1 MSGFQVGTAFVEVT
15 ASFRGWDTALAAQS
29 RTLGAFGDQVGKQVG
44 DSMRDGIAKGIKDGV
59 GDGYKSVPEESARKG
74 RESGDAFGGEFD
86 RQVQTKIRAALA
98 AIPKVDITAD
108 STEAQRK
115 IQELRARLLELS
127 GQRIGIDISEAEAK
141 AKIAGIRKDLV
152 ELGNSSPSI
161 QVRMDAAKAIAEL
174 AALQAE
180 IKRVDGRRV
189 NIDAKAD
196 TAGAETK
203 LAALGGAATSAG
215 GSISGLA
222 LAGIA
227 LGPAIIPVAAAA
239 TAAFAGL
246 GLAAAGAVAGFGVLA
261 LAVKPVI
268 GAVQALAQADASS
281 ATDAAAAGAAAKA
294 KANAI
299 ASAAAQVQSSEAS
312 LSNTRDSVA
321 SAEVNAAQRV
331 SDAERSLGT
340 TRDSVAAAA
349 VNAAQRVGD
358 AQRGL
363 ADAQKQAAQGVQ
375 TALSQVASAERAL
388 AQAQAQELT
397 AQQALTDARK
407 SAQQQLQDYQTQLAD
422 GALSQRAALLAITR
436 AQENLDKVNASAAS
450 TQLQRDEAKLAYD
463 QAVQHN
469 TDLGIQQQRLQESAK
484 AANAAGVEG
493 SKQVVAART
502 GITAANE
509 RVQTSEQA
517 LAAARA
523 AVTAAQTKGSEQVA
537 RAQEAVA
544 TAQRAQA
551 AQAEVGAAQIVKA
564 QEAIGTAQR
573 AQADQARA
581 GAAQIAA
588 AQASLL
594 NAQRALQ
601 VAHEETSAAGVSGA
615 NKVAEA
621 FKNLTPVGAE
631 FAKFLY
637 GLKDSFKGLSGAAQ
651 DGLLPGLQEAI
662 RGLLP
667 ALPGLTKFVGDLA
680 KVMGDLFVQAS
691 KALTG
696 PFWTQFFSFIG
707 GSAAG
712 WLKTFAE
719 TFGNLVKGAA
729 GLFQALAPVGDLFN
743 TSLLKGSKSFADWAA
758 NLSTNTGFQKFLGYI
773 KDNLPAVKELLTDAG
788 KAFGNIIVALAPF
801 GPKIV
806 DGLDRLLK
814 LVADTDPKK
823 LGEAVAGLTGLA
835 AAAKTLGPTLDV
847 LDSAFAKSKIGRIT
861 EALLALGAA
870 AAYAYEKWPAFKK
883 IADEAGATLD
893 SLGKDTTGKG
903 LGTNIFDLFVQRLTD
918 TGAEIRAK
926 VQAISDAIRDKV
938 WAMSDAIRD
947 RIYTVNDA
955 IRNKIFEVNDAIYNK
970 IYAVNDAIRN
980 FLLARWA
987 DISANATAWW
997 TGITRSI
1004 SGIWDGWQKWVEG
1017 RGEGLRAFLWN
1028 KWADIQ
1034 NNATAWWSG
1043 ITGGISGIW
1052 DGCLRW
1058 IGDKVGGL
1066 GTFLSARWADI
1077 SRNATDWWSGITG
1090 GISRIW
1096 DGFLGWMRDKVTG
1109 LGTFLSARWAD
1120 IQNNATA
1127 WWNGI
1132 TGGISGIWDGFLRW
1146 MSEKVGGLRTFLATA
1161 WESFKTDSSRI
1172 WQGLVDG
1179 VGAIFSTIEDKVKA
1193 PIQSV
1198 LKFIRENFVG
1208 PLNAMLKA
1216 VLGEGALQIPFPP
1229 AFADGGP
1236 VGPGRVDYSGKPRGY
1251 DTGGTVFGWS
1261 PHERADNIPAMLT
1274 AEEEVI
1280 RQRSARNMR
1289 RRHPGAL
1296 EWINEHGTL
1305 PGYAG
1310 GGLVRRYADGGAVWD
1325 AIKTGLGVVA
1335 SQTGNPVAT
1344 VANAVTSNPLDAI
1357 KKMVAAIVAGI
1368 GSNPMAQFAAGALTK
1383 VGDGLAQKV
1392 KDLLAGQNQNG
1403 AAPNASDG
1411 AGAASAVNWALGH
1424 VDTTGWL
1431 DRCLAFVNA
1440 AWGHKVGWLG
1450 LPRAIDS
1457 WNAAPGRHPG
1467 DTNPPAGAAL
1477 FYTTGNPAGHVD
1489 LAVGQNSIVSTD
1501 LPTRDKLGQVDF
1513 NRPMSQWG
1521 AKYLGWAIPGG
1532 STAAAGGAGSGNVA
1546 FSPGAG
1552 VLQWANTVQQALGM
1566 EGQDSSLGGITLRR
1580 MNQESGGNPNA
1591 INLWDSNAKAGTPS
1605 KGLMQVIDPTFNAN
1619 WDPRTPHDIWNPLSN
1634 ITASMKYAL
1643 RQYGSLSSAYG
1654 RAGGYADGGAVLG
1667 KSVLKP
1673 ILLDTGGTLPPGRSI
1688 VDNQTGGWE
1697 HLTRTDM
1704 IREGGSQSQVFNIH
1718 PSPGMDEY
1726 ALALAVSQRQL
1737 MGV

>member
-1034 NNATAWWSG
+1034 NNATAWW
-1043 ITGGISGIW
+1043 
-1052 DGCLRW
+1052 
-1058 IGDKVGGL
+1058 
-1066 GTFLSARWADI
+1066 
-1077 SRNATDWWSGITG
+1077 
-1090 GISRIW
+1090 
-1096 DGFLGWMRDKVTG
+1096 
-1109 LGTFLSARWAD
+1109 
-1120 IQNNATA
+1120 
-1127 WWNGI
+1127 NGI